1 MPGAPVGLIAGMGS
15 FPLEVA
21 RAARRAGTR
30 VTCVALRGLA
40 ESAIED
46 EVEDLI
52 WIDLGEAA
60 KGIGAFLGAGVKQV
74 VMAGKVPKDLLYR
87 GEAPELDAVGSSV
100 MGGLE
105 DRKDDTILGA
115 VATALEK
122 LGLEVLPQW
131 ALAPELL
138 VGAEVLGRTRPDE
151 AQDADIA
158 FGMPLAKRYGQLDIG
173 QTIVVKDRAV
183 LAVEA
188 IEGTD
193 ATIRRAGEIAE
204 GACVIKVEK
213 VGQDPRFDVPTIG
226 VETIRSL
233 VAARAS
239 VLAFEAGVTVVL
251 DREGVAREADAAG
264 IAVVGV
270 AAPEAP

>member
-1 MPGAPVGLIAGMGS
+1 MSGTVGLIAGMGS

-21 RAARRAGTR
+21 RAARRAGTS

-40 ESAIED
+40 EAEIEQ
-46 EVEDLI
+46 EVESI
-52 WIDLGEAA
+52 TWIDLGEAA
-60 KGIGAFLGAGVKQV
+60 KGIGALMGAGVKQV

-87 GEAPELDAVGSSV
+87 GDAPQLDAIGSSV
-100 MGGLE
+100 MGDLE

-131 ALAPELL
+131 ALSPELL
-138 VGAEVLGRTRPDE
+138 VGAEVLGAVRPTE
-151 AQDADIA
+151 AQQAGIA

-193 ATIRRAGEIAE
+193 ATIRRAGEIAA
-204 GACVIKVEK
+204 GACVVKVEK

-226 VETIRSL
+226 VDTIRSL
-233 VAARAS
+233 VEARAS

-251 DREGVAREADAAG
+251 DRESVAREADAHG
-264 IAVVGV
+264 IAVIGV
-270 AAPEAP
+270 DAKEAE

>member
-1 MPGAPVGLIAGMGS
+1 MGS
-15 FPLEVA
+15 FPLA
-21 RAARRAGTR
+21 IAKAARRSGAR
-30 VTCVALRGLA
+30 VHCIAIRDLA
-40 ESAIED
+40 DPAIEQ
-46 EVEDLI
+46 EVEGI
-52 WIDLGEAA
+52 TWIQLGEAA
-60 KGIGAFLGAGVKQV
+60 KGVAAFTSAGVKQV
-74 VMAGKVPKDLLYR
+74 VMAGKVPKDLLFR
-87 GEAPELDAVGSSV
+87 GDKPVEFDATGSLV
-100 MGGLE
+100 MGKLE

-115 VATALEK
+115 VASFMET
-122 LGLEVLPQW
+122 LGIEVLPQW

-138 VGAEVLGRTRPDE
+138 VGPETLGSVRPTE
-151 AQDADIA
+151 AQEADIA
-158 FGMPLAKRYGQLDIG
+158 FGFPLAKRYGQLDIG

-193 ATIRRAGEIAE
+193 ATIRRAGEIAP
-204 GACVIKVEK
+204 GACVVKVEK
-213 VGQDPRFDVPTIG
+213 HGQDPRFDVPTIG

-251 DREGVAREADAAG
+251 DREGLAREADAHG

-270 AAPEAP
+270 DPERLAQEIQ

>member
-1 MPGAPVGLIAGMGS
+1 MSDAPVGLIAGMGA

-21 RAARRAGTR
+21 RAGRRAGTR
-30 VTCVALRGLA
+30 ITCVALRGLA
-40 ESAIED
+40 DEAIER
-46 EVEDLI
+46 EVEALT
-52 WIDLGEAA
+52 WVDLGEAA
-60 KGIGAFLGAGVKQV
+60 KGIGAFMAAGVKQV
-74 VMAGKVPKDLLYR
+74 VMAGKVPKDLLYK
-87 GEAPELDAVGSSV
+87 GDAPQLDAIGSSV

-115 VATALEK
+115 VAGVLEK

-138 VGAEVLGRTRPDE
+138 VGAEVLGAREPTE
-151 AQDADIA
+151 AQQADID
-158 FGMPLAKRYGQLDIG
+158 FGMPLAKRYAQLDIG
-173 QTIVVKDRAV
+173 QTIVVKERAV

-193 ATIRRAGEIAE
+193 ATIRRAGEIAD

-226 VETIRSL
+226 VDTIRSL

-251 DREGVAREADAAG
+251 DREGVAREADAHG

-270 AAPEAP
+270 EPPELP